1 MVRQWIANPRSPVRI
16 WGPPFENYN
25 YNLDNYFIKCY
36 TQYIVVKK
44 LYLVCKELVTEVT
57 SGKFESSFINFQ
69 NYKQYY
75 DSNLI
80 NTMQQNNIT
89 FQNPKLTY
97 YTQIWRYI

>member
-1 MVRQWIANPRSPVRI
+1 M
-16 WGPPFENYN
+16 PPFENYN

-97 YTQIWRYI
+97 YTQIYRHI

>member
-1 MVRQWIANPRSPVRI
+1 M
-16 WGPPFENYN
+16 PPFENYN

-80 NTMQQNNIT
+80 IYTHSMSAYLAYSYST
-89 FQNPKLTY
+89 RLTKKRNWNRREDKK
-97 YTQIWRYI
+97 ISRRI